1 MRRTVVLVL
10 LAVVASTVVAADDA
24 HGPQPASV
32 RPRPSAEVSAVHVKA
47 RLTTP
52 APAYS
57 MSYQYDS
64 LGRLITATK
73 DAHASN
79 FTYDAAGNRTVS
91 SEQ

>member
-1 MRRTVVLVL
+1 
-10 LAVVASTVVAADDA
+10 
-24 HGPQPASV
+24 
-32 RPRPSAEVSAVHVKA
+32 
-47 RLTTP
+47 
-52 APAYS
+52 

>member
-1 MRRTVVLVL
+1 MRRSVVLVL
-10 LAVVASTVVAADDA
+10 LTVVAGTVVAAEDTR
-24 HGPQPASV
+24 GPQPASAQPPPSPEVTPV
-32 RPRPSAEVSAVHVKA
+32 RVKT
-47 RLTTP
+47 RLTTST
-52 APAYS
+52 PAYS